1 MLLLAC
7 WPSGSVVCP
16 SVRPSFHATFLQFSV
31 LGSVLAPYGLTI
43 SSCKLCIISQDF
55 SVCREIPWWQDLD
68 SHHEDCLIRITSR
81 IKKDYQTSSCDCELK
96 QVSKPRDF
104 RPSQINIHPNFP
116 QLLKM
121 VRFTYFESFLSFLI
135 PNQLWIKHQNTKF
148 QVISTPYKFW
158 CKWIQNSTITIQIF
172 LKNFNWH
179 KVNS

>member
-1 MLLLAC
+1 MKIVWLESPA
-7 WPSGSVVCP
+7 
-16 SVRPSFHATFLQFSV
+16 
-31 LGSVLAPYGLTI
+31 GLRKIT
-43 SSCKLCIISQDF
+43 KHHPVTVNWNKYQSQ
-55 SVCREIPWWQDLD
+55 ETLD
-68 SHHEDCLIRITSR
+68 
-81 IKKDYQTSSCDCELK
+81 
-96 QVSKPRDF
+96 QVN
-104 RPSQINIHPNFP
+104 INIHPNFP

-179 KVNS
+179 KLLKVAKKWWLIIFTNFAMDLKFMQMSNSNLVLYI